1 MTFIFQI
8 TQPHLRALL
17 CLPFTPKSCLSWS
30 LRSYSWQ
37 SSQQPQSHSEK
48 FFYTSCTSWKSTR
61 IMGTFLR
68 WVKHFI
74 PISLCEVQ
82 DVCGFNVCV
91 LNGQDLICVFPN
103 PELLK
108 YWFSSWP
115 GLLGTE
121 PVYLHL
127 CPPHLACLP
136 AGLDWE
142 HQGEI
147 RFVGGQGEECKTSEI
162 TVWPHFCLT
171 ERGSYSQHSW
181 LMLSCVYP
189 KSLLPLIFL
198 FDFLKLYFIEVEL
211 IDNNVLISAVQQR
224 DSVLYIYM
232 LFHII
237 FYYGL
242 LWWLPWWLRW

>member
-1 MTFIFQI
+1 MWLVFQI
-8 TQPHLRALL
+8 TQPHLRAPL
-17 CLPFTPKSCLSWS
+17 CLLFTPEKLLITVLKILFMAVFWAASVSSWEV
-30 LRSYSWQ
+30 SY
-37 SSQQPQSHSEK
+37 
-48 FFYTSCTSWKSTR
+48 TSWKSTR

-91 LNGQDLICVFPN
+91 LNERDLICVFPN

-115 GLLGTE
+115 GLLGTK

-147 RFVGGQGEECKTSEI
+147 RFVGGQGEECKTQ
-162 TVWPHFCLT
+162 WNNCLA
-171 ERGSYSQHSW
+171 S
-181 LMLSCVYP
+181 
-189 KSLLPLIFL
+189 FL
-198 FDFLKLYFIEVEL
+198 FDRMGQLFSTFLA
-211 IDNNVLISAVQQR
+211 NVI
-224 DSVLYIYM
+224 M
-232 LFHII
+232 C
-237 FYYGL
+237 
-242 LWWLPWWLRW
+242 LP

>member
-8 TQPHLRALL
+8 TQPYLRALL
-17 CLPFTPKSCLSWS
+17 CLPFTP
-30 LRSYSWQ
+30 
-37 SSQQPQSHSEK
+37 EK
-48 FFYTSCTSWKSTR
+48 LLIRVLKILFMAVFWAASVSFWEVFYTSCTSWKSTR

-171 ERGSYSQHSW
+171 ERGSYSRHSW

-189 KSLLPLIFL
+189 KSLLPFIFL
-198 FDFLKLYFIEVEL
+198 FDFLKFYFIEVEL
-211 IDNNVLISAVQQR
+211 IDNNVLISAA
-224 DSVLYIYM
+224 
-232 LFHII
+232 
-237 FYYGL
+237 
-242 LWWLPWWLRW
+242 